1 MTWCQQG
8 ILGNQSSLSKILVCP
23 LSSHRWM
30 QLAWLVLERLAL
42 VVLGRLALVALVQL
56 ALVALARLAQVV
68 LARLAQVVLVLIFVK
83 QEQSDVVVL
92 VDKHEKVHLVRSGCQ
107 TFGFSEVHLWVDAG
121 KEQSVN

>member
-1 MTWCQQG
+1 
-8 ILGNQSSLSKILVCP
+8 
-23 LSSHRWM
+23 M

-42 VVLGRLALVALVQL
+42 VVLVQF
-56 ALVALARLAQVV
+56 
-68 LARLAQVVLVLIFVK
+68 FVE

-121 KEQSVN
+121 KEQSVD